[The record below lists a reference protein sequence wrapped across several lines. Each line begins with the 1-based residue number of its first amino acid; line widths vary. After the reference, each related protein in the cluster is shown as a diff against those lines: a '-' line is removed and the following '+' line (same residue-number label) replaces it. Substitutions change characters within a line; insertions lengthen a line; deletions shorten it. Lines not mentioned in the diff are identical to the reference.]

1 MTTITRKFLET
12 PMAPYSRLLEGM
24 SREDK
29 KIVIMFLTESLAK
42 SESEE
47 NVSHNDVVANIRR
60 KFNVPES
67 KETKWFREHSAK
79 HEWNPQEAWNSL
91 TDKQRKEATEKLHMS
106 PEDMDELTFGIIKK
120 HMI

>member
-1 MTTITRKFLET
+1 
-12 PMAPYSRLLEGM
+12 MAPYSRLLEGM

-47 NVSHNDVVANIRR
+47 NVSHNDVVANIRQ

-120 HMI
+120 HLI